1 MEIVQQRHADQRAVI
16 VLDDLQ
22 WRSSNTNHRTS
33 GAEPWWLLGSP
44 SEADYPDAVSL
55 DPTARDVLV
64 IVGVALGALA
74 LLLAAVGLVNIR
86 RMKRDYL
93 LLQSGD
99 DQQSFVAA
107 AARTTER
114 VQGLSEQVA
123 GFSIALEQTRSE
135 LSDALRHVS
144 VVRYDAFGDLGGRL
158 SFSAALLDDSGD
170 GLVLTSIHGRTE
182 TRSYIKGVKSGTGDA
197 ALSPEELQAV
207 SYALRGVAA

>member
-1 MEIVQQRHADQRAVI
+1 M
-16 VLDDLQ
+16 
-22 WRSSNTNHRTS
+22 
-33 GAEPWWLLGSP
+33 
-44 SEADYPDAVSL
+44 SL

-64 IVGVALGALA
+64 IVGVALGAVA
-74 LLLAAVGLVNIR
+74 LLLALVALVKIR
-86 RMKRDYL
+86 RMKRDYV

-99 DQQSFVAA
+99 DQVSFVAA
-107 AARTTER
+107 AARTTEQ
-114 VQGLSEQVA
+114 VQMLREQVA
-123 GFSIALEQTRSE
+123 GFGTALEQTRSE